1 MCKPNNIV
9 ITGKPTPAVQ
19 WLHNGKAMASGEAGV
34 KISQKDDIHTLE
46 IDSVGQVHDGDYMVR
61 AENAS
66 GSVQTSANLSVQVS
80 KL

>member
-1 MCKPNNIV
+1 
-9 ITGKPTPAVQ
+9 
-19 WLHNGKAMASGEAGV
+19 MASGEAGV